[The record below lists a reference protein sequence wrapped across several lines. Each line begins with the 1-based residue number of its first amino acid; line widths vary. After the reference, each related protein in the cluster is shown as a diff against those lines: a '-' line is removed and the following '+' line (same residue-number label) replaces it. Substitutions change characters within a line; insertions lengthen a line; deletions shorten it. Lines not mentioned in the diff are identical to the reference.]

1 MAVSTVYSDEG
12 AFFGSGKRR
21 FFDRRT
27 TLNTFLPQS
36 NVSWLGV
43 SHVGHSRGEAEIYMF
58 QDEGLEDP
66 SSRGP
71 PGAFQ
76 GSRGG
81 FMISGDASLVEDRG
95 ERGLEGVLAGVDPA
109 QRGGAQFEWRTGL
122 MACISEDVSS
132 RIIFIGKGGGC
143 A

>member
-1 MAVSTVYSDEG
+1 MAVSAVYSDEG
-12 AFFGSGKRR
+12 AFFGTGKRR
-21 FFDRRT
+21 GLDRKT
-27 TLNTFLPQS
+27 TLNSFLPQS

-71 PGAFQ
+71 PGAIQ

-81 FMISGDASLVEDRG
+81 FLISGDASLVEHSKETGALR
-95 ERGLEGVLAGVDPA
+95 A
-109 QRGGAQFEWRTGL
+109 QRLGFVHHRQPG
-122 MACISEDVSS
+122 
-132 RIIFIGKGGGC
+132 
-143 A
+143 